1 MQKMFLCAALAAAI
15 ATAGCAEAEKP
26 VANANTAPPKT
37 PQPAQPAQPAIPYP
51 NVQRID
57 LAAAKAD
64 FDNGKAVFIDT
75 RPAAAFEDEHVKGAI
90 NITADDFAV
99 KADTLPKGSKIIA
112 YCS

>member
-1 MQKMFLCAALAAAI
+1 MRKMFLCAALAAAI

-37 PQPAQPAQPAIPYP
+37 PQPAQPAIPYP

-99 KADTLPKGSKIIA
+99 KADTLPKGTKIIA